1 MPPEEAAER
10 IVRGVEHRRARI
22 LVGADAKLLTLLER
36 IVPVRYWSLLARA
49 MPKN

>member
-10 IVRGVEHRRARI
+10 IVRGVEQRRARI

-36 IVPVRYWSLLARA
+36 IAPVSYWSVLALA